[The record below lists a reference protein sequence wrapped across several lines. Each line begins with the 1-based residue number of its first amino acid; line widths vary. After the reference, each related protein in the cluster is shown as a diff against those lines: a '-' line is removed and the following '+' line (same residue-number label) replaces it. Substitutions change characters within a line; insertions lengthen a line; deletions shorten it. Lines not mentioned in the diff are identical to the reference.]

1 MPSGV
6 KRRLME
12 IVADEAKEYVDLT
25 KVEKLELVDK
35 LEVHRMSV
43 TKGRHLSTKSQGQD
57 IRQTLHH
64 VGVEVSLIISQCHC
78 TNFISSY

>member
-43 TKGRHLSTKSQGQD
+43 TKG
-57 IRQTLHH
+57 
-64 VGVEVSLIISQCHC
+64 
-78 TNFISSY
+78 